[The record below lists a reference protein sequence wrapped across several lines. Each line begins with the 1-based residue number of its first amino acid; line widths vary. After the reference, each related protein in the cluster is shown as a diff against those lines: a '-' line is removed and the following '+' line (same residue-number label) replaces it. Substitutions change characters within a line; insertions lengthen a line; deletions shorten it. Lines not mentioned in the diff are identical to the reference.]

1 VWVIILKKNYNL
13 LTAEAFIPPPPHID
27 SIKDVHGGKVSQ
39 KCKVNVAQ
47 MKYASPIIIAAYYK
61 AANSPKN
68 LNAE

>member
-1 VWVIILKKNYNL
+1 VGNNTQEKLQLIDCRSFY
-13 LTAEAFIPPPPHID
+13 PPDID
-27 SIKDVHGGKVSQ
+27 SITNAHGYKVSQ

>member
-13 LTAEAFIPPPPHID
+13 LTAEAFIPPPHID